1 MSKKKVLFIAP
12 RFHTNQFY
20 LVKKLLEKEV
30 EVNFLSVYVGGSE
43 NHKYVKPILSRPSA
57 LIRWFIKNKDPKY
70 ASGREVL
77 RKYSITSFRQ
87 CFNVYKELSPDI
99 IIVRNLR
106 YFISMQHFFIGILLG
121 KKVFLYTLNNYKQ
134 HISKRRKLFYR
145 SLSIFGVKHYTPVLG
160 DVNAPS
166 IPNTYYI
173 PFVMEKMVD
182 NETVI
187 FKNKNDGIQI
197 MTIGK
202 MNDQKKIKELVDSLF
217 RINFFD
223 KKNNT
228 LTIVSECI
236 GEQHEKYLES
246 VKKSILKN
254 ESQVKFHLN
263 IAHSKVFELL
273 KKSDLFVL
281 ASHKELAGTCIHEAM
296 ACGLAVVTSNSNGT
310 QCYIENGVNGYV
322 FRFSKDF
329 EDLDEVLIK
338 LMDKN
343 ILLNYGLASLKRI
356 DQYHGIDNFYNNVI
370 EK

>member
-1 MSKKKVLFIAP
+1 MSKKKVLFVVP

-20 LVKKLLEKEV
+20 LAKHLLEKEV
-30 EVNFLSVYVGGSE
+30 EVNYLSVYVGGSE
-43 NHKYVKPILSRPSA
+43 NHKYLKPILSKPST
-57 LIRWFIKNKDPKY
+57 LINWFIKNKDPKY
-70 ASGREVL
+70 ADGRTVL

-87 CFNVYKELSPDI
+87 CFKLYKDLKPDI

-106 YFISMQHFFIGILLG
+106 HFISMQHFFIGVLLR
-121 KKVFLYTLNNYKQ
+121 KKIFLFTLNHYHEQ
-134 HISKRRKLFYR
+134 ISFKRKLFYR
-145 SLSIFGVKHYTPVLG
+145 SLKLFGAKHYTPVLG
-160 DVNAPS
+160 DITKPK
-166 IPNTYYI
+166 IPNTLYI

-187 FKNKNDGIQI
+187 SKNKNAGVQI

-202 MNDQKKIKELVDSLF
+202 MNDQKKIKELVETLF
-217 RINFFD
+217 RLDFFD
-223 KKNNT
+223 NKNNS

-236 GEQHEKYLES
+236 GKQHYAYLES
-246 VKKSILKN
+246 IKKSILKN